1 MMMTV
6 ATYAVALLAGYLL
19 GSIPFGLIL
28 TRLFGL
34 GDVRAIGSGSIGAT
48 NVLRTGNKRAAAL
61 TLVADALKGTAAVF
75 VGWALAPEL
84 GLVAG
89 VAAFFGHLYPVWLRF
104 RGGKGVA
111 TYIGVLAALFW
122 PAAII
127 FGLAWLATA
136 AATRVSSTSGL
147 LASLNT
153 PVFLFFFADGATAT
167 AFALMTAFLWW
178 RHADNIRRLAAG
190 AESRI
195 GGR

>member
-1 MMMTV
+1 MYVV
-6 ATYAVALLAGYLL
+6 AALAGYLL
-19 GSIPFGLIL
+19 GSIPSGLIL

-48 NVLRTGNKRAAAL
+48 NVLRTGNKGAAAL
-61 TLVADALKGTAAVF
+61 TLLADALKGTAAVF
-75 VGWALAPEL
+75 VGWAMVPEL

-89 VAAFFGHLYPVWLRF
+89 VAAFLGHLYPVWLRF

-122 PAAII
+122 PAAIV

-136 AATRVSSTSGL
+136 ATTRISSASGL

-153 PVFLFFFADGATAT
+153 PVFLFFFADGTTAA
-167 AFALMTAFLWW
+167 AFAVMTAVLWW

-190 AESRI
+190 TESRI